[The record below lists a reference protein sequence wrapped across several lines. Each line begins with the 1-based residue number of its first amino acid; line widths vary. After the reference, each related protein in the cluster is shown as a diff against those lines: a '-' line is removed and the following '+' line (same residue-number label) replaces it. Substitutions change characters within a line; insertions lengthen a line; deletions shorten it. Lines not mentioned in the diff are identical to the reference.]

1 MDLLR
6 IHMTGKTDGVRSVD
20 LVNDL
25 ARLARRL
32 DSRVM
37 FAQLAHINRTLRLT
51 AASSLNRQLMTE
63 DILLAWAAQK

>member
-6 IHMTGKTDGVRSVD
+6 IHMTGQTAGVRSVD
-20 LVNDL
+20 LVDAL

-32 DSRVM
+32 DSRVL
-37 FAQLAHINRTLRLT
+37 FGQLSHINRMLRLT
-51 AASSLNRQLMTE
+51 AASSLNRQLMAE